1 MGTKLLGITLKSTF
15 FFTREQ
21 GLCEE
26 GMREVRDFI
35 NHRDLVLKKASISDT
50 SFEWKDRPRK
60 CEAMDCPPSWSGIAA
75 ETCLEK
81 EEKF

>member
-1 MGTKLLGITLKSTF
+1 MGTKLRGITLKSTF

-35 NHRDLVLKKASISDT
+35 NHTDLVLKKASI
-50 SFEWKDRPRK
+50 
-60 CEAMDCPPSWSGIAA
+60 
-75 ETCLEK
+75 
-81 EEKF
+81 